1 MAEGPRDPQIS
12 AHIQSISAQAEP
24 DRARLVSEML
34 RLSWPGGCGDR
45 SEPVAL
51 EWVRRWG
58 PHRIGPL
65 APACSCETG
74 RCRVCN

>member
-1 MAEGPRDPQIS
+1 
-12 AHIQSISAQAEP
+12 
-24 DRARLVSEML
+24 ML
-34 RLSWPGGCGDR
+34 RHSWPGGSRDR

-58 PHRIGPL
+58 PRRIGAL
-65 APACSCETG
+65 LPACSCTAG